1 MLTSDPL
8 ILLHNLQYYTPSLV
22 LQHIPVP
29 GLSIDHIDDRL
40 VRLLHATLLD
50 PWLDL
55 LVSRK
60 LQHLRNLIWRS
71 DRRTTNLDTTSDECE
86 SVDSRQVTTV
96 RSAEESLAIVQKPNV
111 R

>member
-1 MLTSDPL
+1 MLTSDPP

-29 GLSIDHIDDRL
+29 RLSIDHINNSL

-50 PWLDL
+50 PWLDF

-60 LQHLRNLIWRS
+60 LQHLRDLIW
-71 DRRTTNLDTTSDECE
+71 
-86 SVDSRQVTTV
+86 
-96 RSAEESLAIVQKPNV
+96 
-111 R
+111 